1 MEIFIEAIF
10 DGIHKIT
17 ACFLS
22 PLDSLRALLR
32 GSAADD
38 SSAYVATATLAEDDP
53 TLTERNTR
61 SNNSLNTDART
72 CQDVITELG

>member
-1 MEIFIEAIF
+1 MEICIETIF

-22 PLDSLRALLR
+22 PLESIRALLR
-32 GSAADD
+32 WSSSDD

-53 TLTERNTR
+53 TPTERITRLNNT
-61 SNNSLNTDART
+61 LNTDART